1 MTIPEP
7 TRALVLRLRRVAVL
21 LDTIAVDAAISTKAR
36 AQAETS
42 AAVVWD
48 GVRRL
53 EDLAG
58 VVEDLAPMVARVV
71 PEWDPP

>member
-1 MTIPEP
+1 MIPEP
-7 TRALVLRLRRVAVL
+7 TRALVGRLRRVAVL
-21 LDTIAVDAAISTKAR
+21 LDTIATDADISAKAR
-36 AQAETS
+36 RQAEDS

-58 VVEDLAPMVARVV
+58 AVEEMVPTFASIV
-71 PEWDPP
+71 PDWDPP